1 MTDKPHAF
9 DITSPAAKRDPAT
22 VLAEMRAAGPVVRA
36 RFPLIGETWLA
47 TSYAAVNGLLG
58 DRDAFVMEG
67 ARAGK
72 RGVAGLKW
80 WMPRSLR
87 LLTDNM
93 LLKDDPDHRRL
104 RGLVDAAFHK
114 RGIAEMRPRIGAIAD
129 RMLDDFAEVAGAA
142 AARGGGNDQGVADLV
157 AHVARPFPL
166 AVICELLGIR
176 EDDRP
181 MLMKWVGGITNVASP
196 VRFLF
201 ALPGLKKLTRY
212 LQGEIDACRREPRD
226 GLISDLVQ
234 AEVANGE
241 GVARLTDNEMLSM
254 VNLLFIAGHETTVH
268 LISGSVIAL
277 LQHPE
282 QKARL
287 MSDWPAGAS
296 DAVQELLRWV
306 CPVQMTKPRYV
317 AADMEFHGAALKRG
331 DYVMGVLAA
340 ANRDPAAFN
349 GGAFEDA
356 DALDLARTP
365 NRHLAF
371 GAGMHFCLGA
381 QLARAE
387 AEIVLEKLFTRWPDL
402 ALAVGEDELA
412 WGKHPGL
419 RAVTA
424 LPLRVN
430 A

>member
-1 MTDKPHAF
+1 MTNKPQTF
-9 DITSPAAKRDPAT
+9 DITSPAFKRDPAP

-47 TSYAAVNGLLG
+47 TSYGAVNALLG
-58 DRDAFVMEG
+58 ERDSFVMEG

-72 RGVAGLKW
+72 RGIAGLKW

-87 LLTDNM
+87 LLADNL

-129 RMLDDFAEVAGAA
+129 RMLEDFAEAA
-142 AARGGGNDQGVADLV
+142 AANGGVADLV
-157 AHVARPFPL
+157 GHVARPFPL

-176 EDDRP
+176 EADRP
-181 MLMKWVGGITNVASP
+181 MLMRWVAGITEVGSP
-196 VRFLF
+196 LRFLL
-201 ALPGLKKLTRY
+201 ALPGLKKLIRY
-212 LQGEIDACRREPRD
+212 LQGEIEACRAAPRE

-234 AEVANGE
+234 AEVDGQT
-241 GVARLTDNEMLSM
+241 LTDNEMLSM

-268 LISGSVIAL
+268 LISGGVIAL
-277 LQHPE
+277 LRHPE

-287 MSDWPAGAS
+287 LADRGGESSKAMG

-306 CPVQMTKPRYV
+306 CPVQMTKPRHV
-317 AADMEFHGAALKRG
+317 AADRDFHGAALKRG

-340 ANRDPAAFN
+340 ANRDPAAF
-349 GGAFEDA
+349 ADA
-356 DALDLARTP
+356 DALDLTRHP
-365 NRHLAF
+365 NRHLSF

-387 AEIVLEKLFTRWPDL
+387 AEIVLEKLFTRWPEL
-402 ALAVGEDELA
+402 SLAVDEEVLA

-419 RAVTA
+419 RAVTE
-424 LPLRVN
+424 LPVRLGPVRVGPVSEGPVN
-430 A
+430 